1 MMTVLGPCALLVG
14 EVAMAKENLGV
25 ASKEEEEEFPYK
37 CTSHLSNVKFLT
49 PISL

>member
-1 MMTVLGPCALLVG
+1 LLVG

-25 ASKEEEEEFPYK
+25 ASKNEEEEEEFPYK
-37 CTSHLSNVKFLT
+37 CTSHLSYIKFLT